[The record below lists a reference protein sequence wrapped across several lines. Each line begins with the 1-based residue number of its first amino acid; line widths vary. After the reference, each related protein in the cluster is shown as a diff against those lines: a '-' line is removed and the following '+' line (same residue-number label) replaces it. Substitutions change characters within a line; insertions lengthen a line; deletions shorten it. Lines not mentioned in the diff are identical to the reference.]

1 MKILIPLL
9 ILVAFVVSTS
19 AIVITNKAGVSFR
32 GVLLEILPNANQ
44 EPSAKIK
51 RDGDGRIFSVPLNT
65 LSEKTLIELL
75 LEQSRT
81 AKVAEKPTDP
91 AWSQVPA
98 IPSDW
103 ITVKAPRNTF
113 EFKAPPDLKNV
124 PGRGA
129 DSLVGKY
136 ESPSMI
142 LSYDY
147 GWYSSPL
154 ADEKQPEYS
163 SKLVKIDGK
172 TAKVVTYE
180 GVAAVHFPK
189 VKDKNRLT
197 VYVLLKKREAQATA
211 LQLFRTIRFK

>member
-1 MKILIPLL
+1 MKKLVPILLGLALLIPTQG
-9 ILVAFVVSTS
+9 IE
-19 AIVITNKAGVSFR
+19 IVNKQGASFR
-32 GVLLEILPNANQ
+32 GTLVEILPNANQ

-81 AKVAEKPTDP
+81 AKVAEKPNVP
-91 AWSQVPA
+91 AWSKVPA

-103 ITVKAPRNTF
+103 ITVKAPGEAF
-113 EFKAPPDLKNV
+113 EFKVPPDLKNV
-124 PGRGA
+124 SVKGA

-136 ESPSMI
+136 ESPSML

-197 VYVLLKKREAQATA
+197 VYVSLKKREAQATA

>member
-32 GVLLEILPNANQ
+32 GVPLEILPNANGS
-44 EPSAKIK
+44 PAAKIR

-81 AKVAEKPTDP
+81 AKGAEKPNAQ

-103 ITVKAPRNTF
+103 ITVTVPQEAF
-113 EFKAPPDLKNV
+113 EFKAPPDLKNLPV
-124 PGRGA
+124 QGK
-129 DSLVGKY
+129 DSLVRKY

-197 VYVLLKKREAQATA
+197 VYVSLKKREAQATA

>member
-19 AIVITNKAGVSFR
+19 AIVITNKAGGSFR
-32 GVLLEILPNANQ
+32 GVLLEILPNANGS
-44 EPSAKIK
+44 PAAKIR
-51 RDGDGRIFSVPLNT
+51 RDGDGRIFSVPLNA

-75 LEQSRT
+75 LDQSRT
-81 AKVAEKPTDP
+81 AKVAEKPNAP
-91 AWSQVPA
+91 AWVQEPA

-103 ITVKAPRNTF
+103 ITVKAPGQAF
-113 EFKAPPDLKNV
+113 EFKVPPDLKNV
-124 PGRGA
+124 PIQGA
-129 DSLVGKY
+129 DSVVKKY

-189 VKDKNRLT
+189 VKDKNGLT
-197 VYVLLKKREAQATA
+197 VYVTLKKKEAKATA

>member
-9 ILVAFVVSTS
+9 ILVALVASTS

-81 AKVAEKPTDP
+81 DQVAEKPN
-91 AWSQVPA
+91 APA

-103 ITVKAPRNTF
+103 ITVKAPQEAF
-113 EFKAPPDLKNV
+113 EFKVPPDLKNV
-124 PGRGA
+124 PVQGK
-129 DSLVGKY
+129 DSLVKKY

>member
-19 AIVITNKAGVSFR
+19 AIVITNKAGGSFR
-32 GVLLEILPNANQ
+32 GELLEILPNANGS
-44 EPSAKIK
+44 PAAKIR

-75 LEQSRT
+75 LVQPRT
-81 AKVAEKPTDP
+81 AKVAEKPNAP
-91 AWSQVPA
+91 ALSQVPA

-103 ITVKAPRNTF
+103 ITVKAPGQAF
-113 EFKAPPDLKNV
+113 EFKVPPDLKNV
-124 PGRGA
+124 PVQGK
-129 DSLVGKY
+129 DSLVKKY

>member
-1 MKILIPLL
+1 MNRLNLSLL
-9 ILVAFVVSTS
+9 
-19 AIVITNKAGVSFR
+19 
-32 GVLLEILPNANQ
+32 
-44 EPSAKIK
+44 
-51 RDGDGRIFSVPLNT
+51 FSVW
-65 LSEKTLIELL
+65 I
-75 LEQSRT
+75 
-81 AKVAEKPTDP
+81 VFP
-91 AWSQVPA
+91 AWSQAPA
-98 IPSDW
+98 IPDDW
-103 ITVKAPRNTF
+103 VAVQAAKKTF
-113 EFKAPPDLKNV
+113 EFKAPPDLEKV
-124 PGRGA
+124 PVRGK

-154 ADEKQPEYS
+154 ADEKQPGYS

>member
-1 MKILIPLL
+1 MKKLVPILLGLALLIPTQG
-9 ILVAFVVSTS
+9 IE
-19 AIVITNKAGVSFR
+19 IVNKQGASFR
-32 GVLLEILPNANQ
+32 GTLVEILPNANQ

-75 LEQSRT
+75 LDQSRT
-81 AKVAEKPTDP
+81 AKVAEKPNAP
-91 AWSQVPA
+91 AWAQEPA

-103 ITVKAPRNTF
+103 ITVKAPGQAF
-113 EFKAPPDLKNV
+113 EFKVPPDLKNV
-124 PGRGA
+124 PVQGK
-129 DSLVGKY
+129 DSLVRKY
-136 ESPSMI
+136 ESLSMI

-147 GWYSSPL
+147 GWHSSPL